1 VNYFRPMRAAAFLA
15 SLAVLG
21 AVARE
26 ARAEVLTFSK
36 DFEYTNSSRMAF
48 VFFDKFDTA
57 RGTLNSVLFDFQ
69 VQSAPQSIW
78 TVDARP
84 DPIMV
89 PDPTD
94 PLGIIFLPGTAT
106 PYHRVDFSVV
116 TDVSLLL
123 KDFHEHGAF
132 GRQTA
137 EAPGRDLTLYE
148 GPEQLMT
155 TVASVLGAD
164 FVPSGRIL
172 GSDTGKMIGTVT
184 LAYDFAPSGDNN
196 PIPEPPALVALAG
209 LGLSGWLLRRR
220 GRR

>member
-1 VNYFRPMRAAAFLA
+1 VAFLA
-15 SLAVLG
+15 GLAVLG
-21 AVARE
+21 TVARE

-48 VFFDKFDTA
+48 VFFDKFDTSL
-57 RGTLNSVLFDFQ
+57 GTLNEVLFDFQ

-78 TVDARP
+78 SVDARP

-94 PLGIIFLPGTAT
+94 PLGYIFLPGTAT
-106 PYHRVDFSVV
+106 PYHRVDFSVL
-116 TDVSLLL
+116 TDVSLSL
-123 KDFHEHGAF
+123 KDFNNQGAF
-132 GRQTA
+132 ARQTG
-137 EAPGRDLTLYE
+137 EARGQDLSLYE

-155 TVASVLGAD
+155 TVTSVLGAD

-172 GSDTGKMIGTVT
+172 GDDSGEMIGTVR
-184 LAYDFAPSGDNN
+184 LAYDFTPSGGNN

-209 LGLSGWLLRRR
+209 LGVSGWLLRRR
-220 GRR
+220 RR